1 MKKVVVCPIC
11 QSKNIHKSFDVKD
24 YFLTQEKFSVWHC
37 KDCDLSFTNPRPEDK
52 NLGKYYESPEYLS
65 HDTTSSGATGRLY
78 KLLRNINIKR
88 KYKIVSEHIGAGKIL
103 DIGCGTGELLSYF
116 QKQNWE
122 CVGVE
127 PNALARKFAQTHYR
141 LKVEAE
147 PGLQFMP
154 TDSFD
159 IISMWHVL
167 EHVSDINERME
178 RVKQLL
184 KKEGF
189 LIVALPNLSSWD
201 AGFYEAY
208 WAGLDV
214 PRHLSHFSPVA
225 FTNLAKKHDLQI
237 VRTLPLKF
245 DAFYV
250 SLLSERYK
258 KARLPILRAFINGT
272 KSNRIAAKTGNY
284 SSLIFVLKKIRSEAK
299 K

>member
-1 MKKVVVCPIC
+1 MKKVIVCPIC

-24 YFLTQEKFSVWHC
+24 YFLTQEKFSIWHC
-37 KDCDLSFTNPRPEDK
+37 KDCDLSFTNPRPEDES
-52 NLGKYYESPEYLS
+52 LGKYYESQEYYS
-65 HDTTSSGATGRLY
+65 HDTKNTGVIGRLY
-78 KLLRNINIKR
+78 KLLRTINIRR

-103 DIGCGTGELLSYF
+103 DIGCGTGELLNYF
-116 QKQNWE
+116 QKKNWE
-122 CVGVE
+122 CYGIE
-127 PNALARKFAQTHYR
+127 PNVPARKFAQAHYR
-141 LKVEAE
+141 LKVEE
-147 PGLQFMP
+147 EQGLQNMP
-154 TDSFD
+154 VESFD

-167 EHVSDINERME
+167 EHVPDINERME

-189 LIVALPNLSSWD
+189 LIIALPNLSSRD
-201 AGFYEAY
+201 AGFYGTY

-245 DAFYV
+245 DAYYV

-258 KARLPILRAFINGT
+258 KARLPIFPAFINGAR
-272 KSNRIAAKTGNY
+272 SNRIAAKTGNY
-284 SSLIFVLKKIRSEAK
+284 SSLIYILTKK
-299 K
+299 